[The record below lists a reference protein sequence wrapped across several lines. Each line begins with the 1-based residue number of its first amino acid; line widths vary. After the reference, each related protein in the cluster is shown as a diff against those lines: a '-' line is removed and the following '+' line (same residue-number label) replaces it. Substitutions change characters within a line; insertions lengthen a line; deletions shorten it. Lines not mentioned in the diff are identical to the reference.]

1 MQRANVSGTDWKV
14 VEMFD
19 GTKSV
24 FIADFTWCE
33 SKEFQTEI
41 QAVLFAVAQSYYRW
55 NSIVNV
61 SKNANEMYSALLG
74 LY

>member
-1 MQRANVSGTDWKV
+1 MQRTNISGKDWKV
-14 VEMFD
+14 IEMFD
-19 GTKSV
+19 GVKSV
-24 FIADFTWCE
+24 FVVDFTWCE

-61 SKNANEMYSALLG
+61 SKNANEMYSALLE

>member
-1 MQRANVSGTDWKV
+1 MQRTNVSGKDWEV

-19 GTKSV
+19 GVKSV

-74 LY
+74 VY